1 MGRLEEGRHKVTQY
15 LNHEISLFAL
25 NEWSLEFGDD
35 PTQDMDAES
44 MEIAG
49 LITELAHEMQSGEID
64 ESKLRVRLT
73 LSVQGLAA
81 IRHR

>member
-1 MGRLEEGRHKVTQY
+1 MTPTGEGRQKVAQY

-35 PTQDMDAES
+35 LAQTLDADS

-49 LITELAHEMQSGEID
+49 LVTELVHELQSGELD
-64 ESKLRVRLT
+64 EPHLRSR
-73 LSVQGLAA
+73 LAA
-81 IRHR
+81 SIQAPMASQHR